1 LFVFSSGYYIVCL
14 FVWLLYCLSFSLA
27 IILFVFSSGYYIVCL
42 FVRLLYCLS
51 FRPAIAMF
59 VFSSCY
65 YIVCLFV
72 RLLYCLSFLLAII
85 LFVFSSGYYIVCLF
99 VLLLHCLSFR
109 LAIILFV
116 FSSGYYIVYLFV
128 RLLYCLFFDL
138 PFFIN
143 NLKWNMKQDIS
154 KKFRISSINNI
165 IFWFLKHNVYVLF
178 LFLNNACNV
187 LSYCWMSTIQYQT
200 NTKAD
205 SASGDVL
212 QTLITTPLSYLLVI
226 ITYHTYCTWN
236 TIHQNNNNDFSY

>member
-1 LFVFSSGYYIVCL
+1 MSNTICATSEVGTTYSYGWPEFTPHFYLGTSCSNISFLCSDMWTIVCL
-14 FVWLLYCLSFSLA
+14 FVPFRLA
-27 IILFVFSSGYYIVCL
+27 IILFVFSSG
-42 FVRLLYCLS
+42 
-51 FRPAIAMF
+51 
-59 VFSSCY
+59 Y

-128 RLLYCLFFDL
+128 WLLYCLFFDL

-226 ITYHTYCTWN
+226 ITYHTYCTWLL
-236 TIHQNNNNDFSY
+236 